1 MAMSCAPSAVQAAP
15 IVVAARVGAWR
26 RVRNCRRYAPGLLA
40 KAAKVA
46 VAVAVVAP
54 EPRVAMR
61 QAVLRQVIV
70 AQPVP
75 AASRMG
81 RVLAAKVAVL
91 GAPTAALAANRVAR
105 VPATACPAVG
115 LHKVAARKAR
125 AIKLTAT
132 SHTAIKRMA
141 TRRTATHRMA
151 MLPTA
156 TRHTATRAPTPRVVH
171 VRKARVAIVRKVPV
185 GRRARA
191 AIVRTVAVVPDHK
204 VTVAPLADVRQAAVA
219 VVVVVAI
226 VRAIAE
232 PRLDMIIRGS

>member
-1 MAMSCAPSAVQAAP
+1 MSCAPNAAQAAP
-15 IVVAARVGAWR
+15 TVVAARADAWR
-26 RVRNCRRYAPGLLA
+26 RARNCRRYVPGSLA

-46 VAVAVVAP
+46 VAVAAP

-61 QAVLRQVIV
+61 QAVQRQVIV

-75 AASRMG
+75 VASRMG
-81 RVLAAKVAVL
+81 RVLAAKAAAQA
-91 GAPTAALAANRVAR
+91 APTAGLAANHVVR
-105 VPATACPAVG
+105 VPATAHPEVG
-115 LHKVAARKAR
+115 LHKVAVRKAR
-125 AIKLTAT
+125 AIRL
-132 SHTAIKRMA
+132 TAIKRMA

-171 VRKARVAIVRKVPV
+171 VRKARVAIVRKVQV

-219 VVVVVAI
+219 VVVVVVAI